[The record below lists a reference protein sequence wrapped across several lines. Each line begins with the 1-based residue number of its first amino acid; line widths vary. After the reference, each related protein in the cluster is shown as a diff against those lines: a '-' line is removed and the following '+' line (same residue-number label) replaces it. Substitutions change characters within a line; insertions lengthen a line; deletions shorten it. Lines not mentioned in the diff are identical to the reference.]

1 LTIIAIL
8 TAIFLS
14 LILFGG
20 MMIGELSRAYGEI
33 DQLKAQVAR
42 LRIRKEIDDRW
53 YGAEHADE

>member
-1 LTIIAIL
+1 MTIIAIL

-20 MMIGELSRAYGEI
+20 MMIGELHRAYEQI
-33 DQLKAQVAR
+33 DRLEAQVAR

-53 YGAEHADE
+53 YGAEHADG